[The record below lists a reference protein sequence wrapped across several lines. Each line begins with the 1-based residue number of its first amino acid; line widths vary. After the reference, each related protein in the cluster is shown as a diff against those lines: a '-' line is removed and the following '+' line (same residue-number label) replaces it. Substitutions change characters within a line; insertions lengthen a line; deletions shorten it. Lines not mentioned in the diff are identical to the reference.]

1 MLLQQG
7 YNPLAGGL
15 LTGKYSGMDDPALD
29 EKGRFSSEYAGT
41 KANPNPGYRGR
52 YFKQNVFDAIDV
64 LKAACEAADVISQAI
79 PLIYSELTF

>member
-79 PLIYSELTF
+79 PLIYS